1 MRIAAEGKARD
12 AEVRLSQLRTEVSF
26 VESEL
31 ASVLDG
37 NGALLG
43 LGRAGEY
50 HRKLVEDIMGE
61 VEEAI
66 ALGSEKDCTKFTLSF
81 LEHFVPIAMSDL
93 VAGTPSLLKLF
104 NEHTSSHHQARDNA
118 VLLRNS

>member
-1 MRIAAEGKARD
+1 
-12 AEVRLSQLRTEVSF
+12 VSF

-37 NGALLG
+37 TGALLG